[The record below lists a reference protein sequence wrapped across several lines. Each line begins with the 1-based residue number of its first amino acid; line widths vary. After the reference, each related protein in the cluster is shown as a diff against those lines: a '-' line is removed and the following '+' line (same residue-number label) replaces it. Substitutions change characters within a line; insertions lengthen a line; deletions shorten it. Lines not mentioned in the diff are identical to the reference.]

1 MDFDSPEQITGL
13 FTAGNILEDS
23 FELTYFDQDQRQ
35 PPRVSVKWRQ
45 EETTGD
51 LDNRGLFPIIRE
63 VTVRESTTQ
72 ALAPLE
78 QLDLSDFCTSQQ
90 HAIDRAKFECRF
102 RLSTH
107 QVKFT
112 TTADQASLSLGKCFR
127 LGMETLTYDQP
138 RNGYIAEDGT
148 VTSWPELADGS
159 YLVVSWDGSSY
170 TETQSRSPTAGATKP
185 AAQCS
190 AWRTTCSIP
199 RPTRCRACRSTRK
212 GTSMSKPSTG
222 RLTLRAT
229 QTWWSIGTTQVI
241 GLLKVRF
248 RMKL

>member
-1 MDFDSPEQITGL
+1 M

-102 RLSTH
+102 RRLSTH

-159 YLVVSWDGSSY
+159 YVVVYWDGTTYS
-170 TETQSRSPTAGATKP
+170 ETSIKIANGRSDKARGSVFCVSDNLF
-185 AAQCS
+185 Q
-190 AWRTTCSIP
+190 
-199 RPTRCRACRSTRK
+199 
-212 GTSMSKPSTG
+212 
-222 RLTLRAT
+222 T
-229 QTWWSIGTTQVI
+229 QTYKVQSLSFNEEGNIDVEAIHWPTDAQGNSDLVADWDNSSNWVI
-241 GLLKVRF
+241 EGQI
-248 RMKL
+248 